1 VKDGDDDDDDD
12 WRLRADATHDGGNS
26 TRTTVNDHCS
36 ANARASAVMDAERD
50 AFAASVQRD
59 LNSVTDA
66 DRAVRRR
73 AFDALSKRCALAR
86 DRSIDRSA
94 ASTHWSPYDRVRVVN
109 ADP

>member
-1 VKDGDDDDDDD
+1 VKDGDDDDDDDVCVFDDYDD

-26 TRTTVNDHCS
+26 KRTTVNDHCS

-59 LNSVTDA
+59 INSVTDA

-73 AFDALSKRCALAR
+73 AFDALSKRCAL
-86 DRSIDRSA
+86 S
-94 ASTHWSPYDRVRVVN
+94 HWSPYDRDRVVN
-109 ADP
+109 AVP